1 MESVYIGLKILR
13 RYFLPSFIKKVRAIK
28 IFETNLILFWLN
40 LYWKLFGIF
49 IRIAILNGNTINN
62 IFILKLKF
70 VLMNPALIRWKGS
83 WWQASS
89 QQGLEYILSIVL
101 IQYLSKLSSCKL
113 RFQTSFFRS
122 FKSSLALR
130 LWSWHFKLFL

>member
-1 MESVYIGLKILR
+1 MHGKCIYW
-13 RYFLPSFIKKVRAIK
+13 FKKLAQVLFTIVHKKGKGNKNFWNQLDR
-28 IFETNLILFWLN
+28 LLFWLN

-49 IRIAILNGNTINN
+49 FRIAILNENTIK
-62 IFILKLKF
+62 FKLKF

-101 IQYLSKLSSCKL
+101 IQYLSKLSSFKL